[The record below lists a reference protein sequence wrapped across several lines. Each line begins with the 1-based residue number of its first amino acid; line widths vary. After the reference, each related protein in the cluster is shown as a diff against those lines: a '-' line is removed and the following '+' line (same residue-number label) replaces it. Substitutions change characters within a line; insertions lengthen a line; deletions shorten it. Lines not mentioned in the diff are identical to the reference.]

1 MPHRFQVFTRP
12 DLPMDGVGLRPS
24 MARRLGLQAG
34 EPLYLTSCEAS
45 DRRVR
50 VPGWYDERRLG
61 PDGCLVPGEMLATLG
76 VPAEGYIFLDSARPP
91 QPSFHLFCW
100 TYEDV
105 DEEPVPE
112 DLLVLL
118 DVSGSM
124 QGAPLRSAKRA
135 LLGFLDRR
143 HERQRELRLADR
155 LGLITFGGTG
165 REGVQMICPPAA
177 DNQGAFLEAIESA
190 EAGGA
195 TPMAEALQ
203 VAIETLRA
211 LGGTT
216 GDAQRQRLILV
227 TDGYPYPAE
236 SGALE
241 EIVEELAQEDVRV
254 ATVGVGEHFDRELLS
269 SLAARTEAPFVEVQ
283 RMRDLILLLEELA

>member
-1 MPHRFQVFTRP
+1 MPHRFQALTRSN
-12 DLPMDGVGLRPS
+12 LPTDGVGLRPS
-24 MARRLGLQAG
+24 VASRLGLQAG
-34 EPLYLTSCEAS
+34 EPLYLTSCETQ
-45 DRRVR
+45 DRRLR
-50 VPGWYDERRLG
+50 VPGWYAEKKLG
-61 PDGCLVPGEMLATLG
+61 PDGCLVAGEMLASLG
-76 VPAEGYIFLDSARPP
+76 IPAEGYLFLDSARPP

-100 TYEDV
+100 THEDI
-105 DEEPVPE
+105 DEEPAPE

-135 LLGFLDRR
+135 LIGFLDRR

-165 REGVQMICPPAA
+165 REGVQMICPPAV
-177 DNQGAFLEAIESA
+177 DDQGAFLEAVEAA
-190 EAGGA
+190 EATGA

-211 LGGTT
+211 LGSTA
-216 GDAQRQRLILV
+216 GDTQRRRLILV
-227 TDGYPYPAE
+227 TDGYPYPVE

-241 EIVEELAQEDVRV
+241 GIVEELVREDIRV
-254 ATVGVGEHFDRELLS
+254 ATVGVGEHFGRELLS
-269 SLAARTEAPFVEVQ
+269 SLAARTEASFVEVQ

>member
-1 MPHRFQVFTRP
+1 V
-12 DLPMDGVGLRPS
+12 
-24 MARRLGLQAG
+24 ARRLELQDG
-34 EPLYLTSCEAS
+34 EPLYLTNCEAP
-45 DRRVR
+45 DRHLR
-50 VPGWYDERRLG
+50 VPGWYAEKKLG
-61 PDGCLVPGEMLATLG
+61 PDGCLVSGEVLANLG
-76 VPAEGYIFLDSARPP
+76 VPAEGYIFLDSAKPP

-105 DEEPVPE
+105 DEEPAPE

-124 QGAPLRSAKRA
+124 EGAPLRSAKRA

-143 HERQRELRLADR
+143 RERQRELRLEDR
-155 LGLITFGGTG
+155 LGLITFGGVG
-165 REGVQMICPPAA
+165 REGVHLICPPAA
-177 DNQGAFLEAIESA
+177 DNRGTFVEAIEAA

-195 TPMAEALQ
+195 TPIGEALEI
-203 VAIETLRA
+203 AIETMQA
-211 LGGTT
+211 LGSDS
-216 GDAQRQRLILV
+216 GDSTRRRLILV
-227 TDGYPYPAE
+227 TDGHPYPAE
-236 SGALE
+236 AGSLE
-241 EIVEELAQEDVRV
+241 RIFEELVREDIRV